1 MYNDFEILSKKNNTD
16 ELVFYKMLERKKKLK
31 KKYNTFYLVKNK
43 KIKSKII
50 EEKELLPY
58 F

>member
-1 MYNDFEILSKKNNTD
+1 
-16 ELVFYKMLERKKKLK
+16 MLERK

-50 EEKELLPY
+50 EEKELIPY

>member
-1 MYNDFEILSKKNNTD
+1 MYSDFKILSKNNTD
-16 ELVFYKMLERKKKLK
+16 ELIFYKMLERKKKIKEKIQYLHIVK
-31 KKYNTFYLVKNK
+31 KKK

-50 EEKELLPY
+50 EEKELIPY

>member
-1 MYNDFEILSKKNNTD
+1 MYNDFEILSKNNNTD